1 MKSPL
6 FSIILLFFTILSTD
20 VFSQTEK
27 ININVEIDFG
37 KGKELLTKEVS
48 KEQNITALE
57 ALQLT
62 TTVETH
68 TVSNFV
74 FVTSIN
80 NVKAKQGKTAWYY
93 KVNGKSAKTL
103 AINNKLKDGDVVR
116 WILKED
122 VCSRTVDKD

>member
-1 MKSPL
+1 MKTVVFNIL
-6 FSIILLFFTILSTD
+6 FLTSICTSIYSQEKLTI
-20 VFSQTEK
+20 K
-27 ININVEIDFG
+27 VEIDFG
-37 KGKELLTKEVS
+37 KGKELLTKKVS

-57 ALQLT
+57 ALQLA

-68 TVSNFV
+68 AVSNFV

-80 NVKAKQGKTAWYY
+80 DVKADKGKTAWYY
-93 KVNGKSAKTL
+93 KVNGESPRTL

-122 VCSRTVDKD
+122 VCSKTIDKD